1 MCEQPE
7 KRMRVSYKFVNERT
21 CETNMIKIKGF
32 RRENGRWGIRNHL
45 LVIPTSVCASE
56 TASRIAS
63 LVPGAV
69 AIPHQ
74 HGCCQVGEDYKQTVR
89 TLVGFGCNPNVGA
102 VLVVGLGC
110 EGIQPAV
117 VADAIRKS
125 GKPVETVIIQEC
137 GGTLKT
143 IAKGAEICA
152 KLSRKLA
159 TQTREEFDISELVLG
174 LECGGSDPTSGI
186 ASNPS
191 VGKASNL
198 LIDAGGSSILSETT
212 ELIGAEHLVA
222 ARCVTQELADK
233 LVYMVKRVEEKSIGY
248 GVDLRGTQPTPGNI
262 EGGLTTIEEKSLG
275 CIYKAGD
282 KPVVGVLEYSEPVD
296 PENHGLY
303 FMDTPGEDIDSI
315 TGMVAGGAQIVVF
328 TTGRGT
334 PTGCP
339 IAPVIKVTGNTGT
352 FEKMPDNIDINA
364 GKVITEGAS
373 LDEIGREIF
382 EMMIRVANG
391 DLTKAESLGH
401 KEFGI
406 YRIGDTF

>member
-1 MCEQPE
+1 
-7 KRMRVSYKFVNERT
+7 
-21 CETNMIKIKGF
+21 MIRLKGY

-56 TASRIAS
+56 TAVRIAALIS
-63 LVPGAV
+63 GAV

-74 HGCCQVGEDYKQTVR
+74 HGCCQVGDDYRQTVR
-89 TLVGFGCNPNVGA
+89 TLAGFGCNPNVGA

-110 EGIQPAV
+110 EGIQPDV
-117 VADAIRKS
+117 VAEEIAKS
-125 GKPVETVIIQEC
+125 GKPVETVVIQQC

-143 IAKGAEICA
+143 IAAGEEICRA
-152 KLSRKLA
+152 LA
-159 TQTREEFDISELVLG
+159 RRLAAQEREEFDVSELVLG

-191 VGKASNL
+191 VGKASNR

-222 ARCVTQELADK
+222 ARCVTPELGER
-233 LVYMVKRVEEKSIGY
+233 LLRMVRRMEEKSVSY

-275 CIYKAGD
+275 CVYKAGD
-282 KPVVGVLEYSEPVD
+282 KPVVGVLEYAEPVD
-296 PENHGLY
+296 SAVRGLY

-339 IAPVIKVTGNTGT
+339 IAPVIKVTGNPDTYERMT
-352 FEKMPDNIDINA
+352 DNIDINA
-364 GKVITEGAS
+364 GRVILEEAT
-373 LDEIGREIF
+373 LDEVGAEIF
-382 EMMIRVANG
+382 DMILRVADG
-391 DLTKAESLGH
+391 ELTKAERLGH
-401 KEFGI
+401 REFGI

>member
-1 MCEQPE
+1 MI
-7 KRMRVSYKFVNERT
+7 MLNGYK
-21 CETNMIKIKGF
+21 
-32 RRENGRWGIRNHL
+32 RENGSWGIRNHL
-45 LVIPTSVCASE
+45 LVIPTSVCAGE
-56 TASRIAS
+56 TASRIAAQI
-63 LVPGAV
+63 PGAV

-89 TLVGFGCNPNVGA
+89 TLVGFGVNPNVGA

-110 EGIQPAV
+110 EGIQPQV
-117 VADAIRKS
+117 VANEISKS
-125 GKPVETVIIQEC
+125 GKPVEMIVIQEC
-137 GGTLKT
+137 GGTLGA

-152 KLSRKLA
+152 GLSRKLA
-159 TQTREEFDISELVLG
+159 AQAREPFPISELVLG

-198 LIDAGGSSILSETT
+198 LVDAGGTSILSETT

-222 ARCVTQELADK
+222 ARCETKELADR
-233 LVYMVKRVEEKSIGY
+233 LTFMVKRIEEKSIGY

-262 EGGLTTIEEKSLG
+262 AGGLTTIEEKSLG

-282 KPVVGVLEYSEPVD
+282 KPVVGVLEYAEPVD
-296 PENHGLY
+296 PAKHGVY

-339 IAPVIKVTGNTGT
+339 IAPVIKVTGNDATYRKMTG
-352 FEKMPDNIDINA
+352 NIDINA
-364 GKVITEGAS
+364 GRVITEDAT

-382 EMMIRVANG
+382 EMMIRVSNG

-401 KEFGI
+401 REFGI

>member
-1 MCEQPE
+1 
-7 KRMRVSYKFVNERT
+7 
-21 CETNMIKIKGF
+21 MIQLKGY
-32 RRENGRWGIRNHL
+32 RRENGSWGIRNHL
-45 LVIPTSVCASE
+45 LVIPTSVCAGE
-56 TASRIAS
+56 TAVRIAA

-74 HGCCQVGEDYKQTVR
+74 HGCCQVGADYEQTVR
-89 TLVGFGCNPNVGA
+89 TLVGFGRNPTVGA

-110 EGIQPAV
+110 EGIQPQT
-117 VADAIRKS
+117 VAEEIAKS
-125 GKPVETVIIQEC
+125 GKPVETVIIQHC

-143 IAKGAEICA
+143 IARGAEICA
-152 KLSRKLA
+152 RLA
-159 TQTREEFDISELVLG
+159 RVLAAQEREEFDISELVLG

-186 ASNPS
+186 ASNPA
-191 VGKASNL
+191 VGKASNR
-198 LIDAGGSSILSETT
+198 LIDEGGTSILSETT

-222 ARCVTQELADK
+222 ARCATKELADK
-233 LVYMVKRVEEKSIGY
+233 LCFMVKRVEDKSIGC

-282 KPVVGVLEYSEPVD
+282 RPVVGVLEYAESVERGVR
-296 PENHGLY
+296 GLY

-315 TGMVAGGAQIVVF
+315 TGMVAGGAQLVVF

-339 IAPVIKVTGNTGT
+339 IAPVIKVTGNAETYRS
-352 FEKMPDNIDINA
+352 MIDNIDVNA
-364 GKVITEGAS
+364 GRIITEGAG
-373 LDEIGREIF
+373 LEEIGAEIF
-382 EMMIRVANG
+382 ERMLRVANG

-401 KEFGI
+401 REFGI

>member
-1 MCEQPE
+1 M
-7 KRMRVSYKFVNERT
+7 
-21 CETNMIKIKGF
+21 KINGY
-32 RRENGRWGIRNHL
+32 RRENGTYGIRNHL

-56 TASRIAS
+56 TAVRIAD

-69 AIPHQ
+69 ATPHQ

-110 EGIQPAV
+110 EGIQPKV
-117 VADAIRKS
+117 VADAIKETK
-125 GKPVETVIIQEC
+125 KPVETVIIQEC

-152 KLSRKLA
+152 RLSRELA
-159 TQTREEFDISELVLG
+159 KQEKTEFDVSELVLG

-222 ARCVTQELADK
+222 ARCVTKELSDK
-233 LVYMVKRVEEKSIGY
+233 LTFMVKRVEDKSIGY

-296 PENHGLY
+296 PAKKGLY
-303 FMDTPGEDIDSI
+303 FMDSPGEDIDSI

-339 IAPVIKVTGNTGT
+339 IAPVVKVTGNSQTY
-352 FEKMPDNIDINA
+352 ENMIDNIDINA
-364 GKVITEGAS
+364 GKVITEGVT
-373 LDEIGREIF
+373 LDEMGKEIF
-382 EMMIRVANG
+382 
-391 DLTKAESLGH
+391 
-401 KEFGI
+401 
-406 YRIGDTF
+406 

>member
-1 MCEQPE
+1 
-7 KRMRVSYKFVNERT
+7 
-21 CETNMIKIKGF
+21 MITLRGY

-45 LVIPTSVCASE
+45 LVIPTSVCAGE
-56 TASRIAS
+56 TASRIAAQ
-63 LVPGAV
+63 VPGAV

-89 TLVGFGCNPNVGA
+89 TLAGFGANPNVGA

-110 EGIQPAV
+110 EGIQPEI
-117 VADAIRKS
+117 VAQEIRKS

-137 GGTLKT
+137 GGTLGT
-143 IAKGAEICA
+143 VAKGAEICA
-152 KLSRKLA
+152 ELSRGLA
-159 TQTREEFDISELVLG
+159 SLQREEFPISELVLG

-191 VGKASNL
+191 VGEASNL

-222 ARCVTQELADK
+222 ERCVTQELADR
-233 LVYMVKRVEEKSIGY
+233 LVGMVKRMEEKSIRY

-262 EGGLTTIEEKSLG
+262 AGGLTTIEEKSLG
-275 CIYKAGD
+275 CVYKAGD
-282 KPVVGVLEYSEPVD
+282 KPVVGVLEYAEPVK
-296 PENHGLY
+296 PEIHGLY

-315 TGMVAGGAQIVVF
+315 TGMVAGGAQIIVF

-339 IAPVIKVTGNTGT
+339 IAPVIKVTGNSETYARMTG
-352 FEKMPDNIDINA
+352 NIDINA
-364 GKVITEGAS
+364 GRIITEDADLG
-373 LDEIGREIF
+373 EVGREIF
-382 EMMIRVANG
+382 ELMIRVAG
-391 DLTKAESLGH
+391 GELTKAESLGH
-401 KEFGI
+401 REFGI

>member
-1 MCEQPE
+1 MI
-7 KRMRVSYKFVNERT
+7 T
-21 CETNMIKIKGF
+21 CKGY
-32 RRENGRWGIRNHL
+32 RRANGSWGIRNHL
-45 LVIPTSVCASE
+45 LVIPTSVCASD
-56 TASRIAS
+56 TAVKIAA

-74 HGCCQVGEDYKQTVR
+74 HGCCQVGADYRQTVR
-89 TLVGFGCNPNVGA
+89 TLVGFGRNPNVGA

-110 EGIQPAV
+110 EGIQPGG
-117 VADAIRKS
+117 VAEQIRES
-125 GKPVETVIIQEC
+125 GKPVEMLTIQDC
-137 GGTLKT
+137 GGTLKA

-152 KLSRKLA
+152 RLSRELA
-159 TQTREEFDISELVLG
+159 KCERESFDVSELVLG

-198 LIDAGGSSILSETT
+198 LIDAGGTSILSETT
-212 ELIGAEHLVA
+212 EMIGAEHLLA
-222 ARCVTQELADK
+222 ARCVTPELADK
-233 LVYMVKRVEEKSIGY
+233 VLHMVRRVEEKSISY

-282 KPVVGVLEYSEPVD
+282 KPVVGVLEYAEPVS
-296 PENHGLY
+296 PETHGLY

-334 PTGCP
+334 PTGSP
-339 IAPVIKVTGNTGT
+339 IAPVIKVTGNPDT
-352 FEKMPDNIDINA
+352 FDKMIDNIDVNA
-364 GKVITEGAS
+364 GKIINGEAT
-373 LDEIGREIF
+373 LDELGREIF
-382 EMMIRVANG
+382 ELMLQVANG

-401 KEFGI
+401 QEFGI

>member
-1 MCEQPE
+1 
-7 KRMRVSYKFVNERT
+7 
-21 CETNMIKIKGF
+21 MITLKGY
-32 RRENGRWGIRNHL
+32 RREDGSWGIRNHL

-56 TASRIAS
+56 TASRIAAQ
-63 LVPGAV
+63 VPGAV

-89 TLVGFGCNPNVGA
+89 TLVGFGTNPNVGA

-110 EGIQPAV
+110 EGIQPHM
-117 VADAIRKS
+117 VAEEIAKS
-125 GKPVETVIIQEC
+125 GKPVETVVIQEC
-137 GGTLKT
+137 GGTLGT
-143 IAKGAEICA
+143 VAKGAEICA
-152 KLSRKLA
+152 ALSRKLA
-159 TQTREEFDISELVLG
+159 RQQREDFPISELVLG

-222 ARCVTQELADK
+222 ARCVTKELADR
-233 LVYMVKRVEEKSIGY
+233 LVFMVKRVEDKSIGY

-282 KPVVGVLEYSEPVD
+282 KPVVGVLEYSEHVD
-296 PENHGLY
+296 PATHGLY

-339 IAPVIKVTGNTGT
+339 IAPVIKVTGNSETYA
-352 FEKMPDNIDINA
+352 KMPGNIDVNA
-364 GKVITEGAS
+364 GKIITEGAS
-373 LDEIGREIF
+373 LDDIGREIF
-382 EMMIRVANG
+382 ELMIRVSNG

-401 KEFGI
+401 REFGI
-406 YRIGDTF
+406 YRVGDTF

>member
-1 MCEQPE
+1 M
-7 KRMRVSYKFVNERT
+7 
-21 CETNMIKIKGF
+21 KINGY
-32 RRENGRWGIRNHL
+32 RRENGTYGIRNHL

-56 TASRIAS
+56 TAVRIAD

-69 AIPHQ
+69 ATPHQ

-110 EGIQPAV
+110 EGIQPKV
-117 VADAIRKS
+117 VADAIKETK
-125 GKPVETVIIQEC
+125 KPVETVIIQEC

-152 KLSRKLA
+152 RLSRELA
-159 TQTREEFDISELVLG
+159 KQEKTEFDVSELVLG

-222 ARCVTQELADK
+222 ARCVTKELSDK
-233 LVYMVKRVEEKSIGY
+233 LTFMVKRVEDKSIGY

-296 PENHGLY
+296 PAKKGLY
-303 FMDTPGEDIDSI
+303 FMDSPGEDIDSI

-339 IAPVIKVTGNTGT
+339 IAPVVKVTGNSQTY
-352 FEKMPDNIDINA
+352 ENMIDNIDINA
-364 GKVITEGAS
+364 GKVITEGVT
-373 LDEIGREIF
+373 LDEMGKEIF
-382 EMMIRVANG
+382 DMLVRVANG

>member
-1 MCEQPE
+1 
-7 KRMRVSYKFVNERT
+7 
-21 CETNMIKIKGF
+21 MIRLKGY
-32 RRENGRWGIRNHL
+32 RRADGHWGIRNHL
-45 LVIPTSVCASE
+45 PIIPTSVCASE

-63 LVPGAV
+63 LIPGAV

-89 TLVGFGCNPNVGA
+89 TLVGFGRNPNVGA

-110 EGIQPAV
+110 EGIQPQV
-117 VADAIRKS
+117 VAEEIAKS
-125 GKPVETVIIQEC
+125 GKPVETITIQQC

-143 IAKGAEICA
+143 ISAGAEICA
-152 KLSRKLA
+152 GFARILA
-159 TQTREEFDISELVLG
+159 AQEREEFDISELVLG

-191 VGKASNL
+191 VGRASNR
-198 LIDAGGSSILSETT
+198 LIDAGGTSILSETT

-222 ARCVTQELADK
+222 ARCVTQELADR
-233 LVYMVKRVEEKSIGY
+233 LVWMVKRIEEKSISY

-282 KPVVGVLEYSEPVD
+282 KPVVGVLEYAEPVD
-296 PENHGLY
+296 SAVKGLY

-339 IAPVIKVTGNTGT
+339 IAPVIKVTGNPETY
-352 FEKMPDNIDINA
+352 ERMSDNIDINA
-364 GKVITEGAS
+364 GRVILEEAS
-373 LDEIGREIF
+373 LEEVGQEIF
-382 EMMIRVANG
+382 DMMIRVSNG

-401 KEFGI
+401 REFGI

>member
-1 MCEQPE
+1 MINV
-7 KRMRVSYKFVNERT
+7 RGYK
-21 CETNMIKIKGF
+21 
-32 RRENGRWGIRNHL
+32 RENGSYGIRNHL

-56 TASRIAS
+56 TASRIAAQ
-63 LVPGAV
+63 VPGAI

-89 TLVGFGCNPNVGA
+89 TLIGFGTNPNVGA

-110 EGIQPAV
+110 EGIQPGM
-117 VADAIRKS
+117 VADEIRKS
-125 GKPVETVIIQEC
+125 GKPVEMIVIQEC
-137 GGTLKT
+137 GGTLG
-143 IAKGAEICA
+143 AVQKGAEICSRLSIDLA
-152 KLSRKLA
+152 KQEKCD
-159 TQTREEFDISELVLG
+159 FDIIELVLG

-191 VGKASNL
+191 VGRASNL
-198 LIDAGGSSILSETT
+198 LIDAGGTSILSETT

-222 ARCVTQELADK
+222 ARCVTKELADK
-233 LVYMVKRVEEKSIGY
+233 LIYMVKRVENKSISY

-282 KPVVGVLEYSEPVD
+282 KPVIGVLEYSEPVD
-296 PENHGLY
+296 PEKHGLY
-303 FMDTPGEDIDSI
+303 FMDSPGEDIDSI
-315 TGMVAGGAQIVVF
+315 TGMVAGGATIIVF

-339 IAPVIKVTGNTGT
+339 IAPVIKVTGNSQTY
-352 FEKMPDNIDINA
+352 EKMKGNIDINA
-364 GKVITEGAS
+364 GKIITEGAT
-373 LDEIGREIF
+373 LDDIGKEIF
-382 EMMIRVANG
+382 DLMIRVSNG
-391 DLTKAESLGH
+391 ELTKAESLGH
-401 KEFGI
+401 REFGI

>member
-1 MCEQPE
+1 
-7 KRMRVSYKFVNERT
+7 
-21 CETNMIKIKGF
+21 MIRLKGY
-32 RRENGRWGIRNHL
+32 RRADGHWGIRNHL
-45 LVIPTSVCASE
+45 LIIPTSVCASE

-63 LVPGAV
+63 LIPGAV

-89 TLVGFGCNPNVGA
+89 TLVGFGRNPNVGA

-110 EGIQPAV
+110 EGIQPQV
-117 VADAIRKS
+117 VAEEIAKS
-125 GKPVETVIIQEC
+125 GKPVETITIQQC

-143 IAKGAEICA
+143 ISAGAEICA
-152 KLSRKLA
+152 GFARILA
-159 TQTREEFDISELVLG
+159 AQEREEFDISELVLG

-191 VGKASNL
+191 VGRASNR
-198 LIDAGGSSILSETT
+198 LIDAGGTSILSETT

-222 ARCVTQELADK
+222 ARCVTQELADR
-233 LVYMVKRVEEKSIGY
+233 LVWMVKRIEEKSISY

-282 KPVVGVLEYSEPVD
+282 KPVVGVLEYAEPVD
-296 PENHGLY
+296 SAVKGLY

-339 IAPVIKVTGNTGT
+339 IAPVIKVTGNPETY
-352 FEKMPDNIDINA
+352 ERMIDNIDINA
-364 GKVITEGAS
+364 GRVILEEAS
-373 LDEIGREIF
+373 LEEVGQEIF
-382 EMMIRVANG
+382 DMMIRASNG

-401 KEFGI
+401 REFGI

>member
-1 MCEQPE
+1 M
-7 KRMRVSYKFVNERT
+7 
-21 CETNMIKIKGF
+21 
-32 RRENGRWGIRNHL
+32 
-45 LVIPTSVCASE
+45 
-56 TASRIAS
+56 
-63 LVPGAV
+63 
-69 AIPHQ
+69 
-74 HGCCQVGEDYKQTVR
+74 
-89 TLVGFGCNPNVGA
+89 
-102 VLVVGLGC
+102 
-110 EGIQPAV
+110 
-117 VADAIRKS
+117 
-125 GKPVETVIIQEC
+125 
-137 GGTLKT
+137 
-143 IAKGAEICA
+143 
-152 KLSRKLA
+152 SRKLA